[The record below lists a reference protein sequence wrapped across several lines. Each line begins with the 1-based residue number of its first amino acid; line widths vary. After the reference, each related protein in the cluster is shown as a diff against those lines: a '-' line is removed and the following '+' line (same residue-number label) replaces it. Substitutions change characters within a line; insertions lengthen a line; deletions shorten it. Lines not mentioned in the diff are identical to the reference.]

1 MNLEKKFVTDL
12 MDLNERKNKCKFDYE
27 LVVLNS
33 EYRYLQDEIKENA
46 TIINMDLLNQM
57 IMEEFINKKENN
69 KNYRLDLTFPEQ
81 LFNLEESEILSF
93 IELNLEDISIR
104 PVASP
109 LLVLALNKGYRKV
122 ASYCIENVYKRFV
135 GQELCQLRP
144 NITNNSHVSFHCIKL
159 LKDLNLLDNLLSY
172 NLNPFIEKVIKKTD
186 KQGLKYIT
194 DNCSYFIK
202 SDENYKNLLLFLIK
216 NNMYEE
222 IKSIDKINDNY
233 TNLNKKSAWDF
244 YHDLLKSRNHNT
256 TEYLKLILDKYNT
269 LNMRSGK
276 SSLLNSAIK
285 YKNLDVFNFILEN
298 GGDFTFT
305 FNNACKSGKGQLK
318 IEIKKALSE
327 GDEIPESLNKMQ
339 MTGEILSEK
348 KTLSTMIINNDK
360 DKDKVIK
367 KRL

>member
-1 MNLEKKFVTDL
+1 MNLEKKFISDL
-12 MDLNERKNKCKFDYE
+12 MDLNGRKNKCEFDYE
-27 LVVLNS
+27 LVILNS

-57 IMEEFINKKENN
+57 IMEEFTNKKEND
-69 KNYRLDLTFPEQ
+69 KHYRLDLTFPEQ

-109 LLVLALNKGYRKV
+109 LLVLALNKGYSKV

-144 NITNNSHVSFHCIKL
+144 NITNNSHVSYHCIKL

-172 NLNPFIEKVIKKTD
+172 HLNPFIEKVIKKTD

-194 DNCSYFIK
+194 DNFSYFIK
-202 SDENYKNLLLFLIK
+202 SDENSKNLLLLLIK
-216 NNMYEE
+216 NDMYEE
-222 IKSIDKINDNY
+222 IKSIDNINDSY

-244 YHDLLKSRNHNT
+244 YHELLNSRNNNT
-256 TEYLKLILDKYNT
+256 TRYLKLILDKYNT

-305 FNNACKSGKGQLK
+305 FNNACKSGKGQLN

-327 GDEIPESLNKMQ
+327 GDEIPESLNQMK

-348 KTLSTMIINNDK
+348 KALSTIITNKNTDN
-360 DKDKVIK
+360 VIK